1 MDIILL
7 EKINKLGQMGDTV
20 QVKSGYARNYLLPQG
35 KALRATEANK
45 KHFENKRAQLEA
57 DNLETRKDAEKLGEK
72 LDGLSIIMTRQAGD
86 AGQLYGSVNARDI
99 ATGVTESGFTIT
111 RQQIKLP
118 HPIKALGLYD
128 IRIALH
134 PEVFV
139 TVVANV
145 ARSVEE
151 AEIQAKTGKAVSS
164 GLEEEAQDTA
174 VVEEAAMEAVA
185 EQADE
190 IFEDGA
196 APQPEADEDA
206 EGQADAESEA
216 GDDTSE

>member
-1 MDIILL
+1 
-7 EKINKLGQMGDTV
+7 
-20 QVKSGYARNYLLPQG
+20 
-35 KALRATEANK
+35 
-45 KHFENKRAQLEA
+45 
-57 DNLETRKDAEKLGEK
+57 
-72 LDGLSIIMTRQAGD
+72 MTRQAGE

-99 ATGVTESGFTIT
+99 ATGVTESGFTVT
-111 RQQIKLP
+111 RQQIQLP

-128 IRIALH
+128 IRITLH

-164 GLEEEAQDTA
+164 GLEEEAQDT
-174 VVEEAAMEAVA
+174 VGVEEAVMEAVA

-216 GDDTSE
+216 RDDTSE